1 MGFETPI
8 LILAWRRPNHLK
20 KVIDSLRLIK
30 PINLYISCDG
40 PNHLLEN
47 EVKKVDATRKVIANA
62 IDWEC
67 NIKKKYSDVNQ
78 GCQIGVSSA
87 ISWFFQ
93 NVEEGIILED
103 DCVAH
108 VDFYYYCEQLLNR
121 YRLDKRIWCIS
132 GSNFQ
137 KNIKRGDGSYYFSR
151 YNHCWGW
158 ATWKRCWEKY
168 DSNLKNWPKLKN
180 SKLFN
185 NIFERSIE
193 KIYWEKIFDNLY
205 FNNYPDSWAYRWTFT
220 CFINGG
226 LTALPNQNLV
236 NNIGFGDDATH
247 TKSFFKPDTNIKK
260 GILPIK
266 HPTFFIRDKTADR
279 FTFFDY
285 FKGKYMLF
293 PINVIIKFLRFFKKL
308 IFT

>member
-30 PINLYISCDG
+30 PINLYIACDG
-40 PNHLLEN
+40 PNHFLEN

-93 NVEEGIILED
+93 HVEEGIILED

-108 VDFYYYCEQLLNR
+108 LDFYYYCEQLLDR

-185 NIFERSIE
+185 NFFERDIE
-193 KIYWEKIFDNLY
+193 KIYWEKIFDSLY

-236 NNIGFGDDATH
+236 NNIGFGEDATH
-247 TKSFFKPDTNIKK
+247 TKSFFKPDTNIKE

>member
-93 NVEEGIILED
+93 HVEEGIILED

-108 VDFYYYCEQLLNR
+108 VDFYYYCEQLLDR

-185 NIFERSIE
+185 AATYSSRISLSI
-193 KIYWEKIFDNLY
+193 
-205 FNNYPDSWAYRWTFT
+205 
-220 CFINGG
+220 
-226 LTALPNQNLV
+226 
-236 NNIGFGDDATH
+236 
-247 TKSFFKPDTNIKK
+247 
-260 GILPIK
+260 
-266 HPTFFIRDKTADR
+266 
-279 FTFFDY
+279 
-285 FKGKYMLF
+285 
-293 PINVIIKFLRFFKKL
+293 
-308 IFT
+308 